1 MVIPANSSSDSRE
14 SILSTKSRDR
24 LSVALPMSSGMKTR
38 KVRLEANE
46 SQEIRI
52 IDEATSSSKFIGRLK
67 LEKDGGSSVE
77 RKKRI
82 T

>member
-1 MVIPANSSSDSRE
+1 MAVPANSSSDSRE
-14 SILSTKSRDR
+14 SILSTKRRDR
-24 LSVALPMSSGMKTR
+24 LAVAQPMSSGMKTR

-46 SQEIRI
+46 SQEIGI
-52 IDEATSSSKFIGRLK
+52 IDEARSSSKFIGRLK
-67 LEKDGGSSVE
+67 LEKGDGSVE